1 MATVE
6 GKGRSA
12 IGRDRG
18 AAEAGQKIWT
28 RGFGLAFL
36 VNFAVAISFYM
47 LVTSMA
53 LYAITQFQAND
64 VVAGLTASL
73 FGAGS
78 VVGRIFSGYLI
89 SILGRRHLLLVSL
102 VVLVVVSVLHLVA
115 DGIGLLLV
123 LRGLHGLVIGFGNTA
138 ITAGVQDMIPPHRRS
153 EGIGYF
159 ALSMSLSAAVGPL
172 LATILGGAG
181 RFDLVFGL
189 TLVLSVAAVLGALV
203 LRLPEAPGGSPRR
216 GLRLSDMFDAATA
229 PVAFLMLLGGLAY
242 SGVLTFLS
250 SYAQQE
256 QLTAAASLF
265 FVVYSLGTLVSRI
278 VLGRIQDRIGDN
290 VVMYTVM
297 SCFTVGLLLLGLV
310 PGPVAVIISGLVSG
324 VGFGG
329 MIPAVQSIVVRN
341 SSPQRLT
348 VAIATLFLMLEGGGA
363 IGPFLLGLVTPIIG
377 FAGMYTALAGLM
389 AFTIVLYGFVHG
401 RRAR

>member
-1 MATVE
+1 MQNR
-6 GKGRSA
+6 GRSA
-12 IGRDRG
+12 ADQRPAVARP
-18 AAEAGQKIWT
+18 QKIWT
-28 RGFGLAFL
+28 RDFSLAFL

-78 VVGRIFSGYLI
+78 VLGRIFSGYLI
-89 SILGRRHLLLVSL
+89 STLGRRRLLLGTL
-102 VVLVVVSVLHLVA
+102 VVLVIVSMLHLVA
-115 DGIGLLLV
+115 GGIGLLLV
-123 LRGLHGLVIGFGNTA
+123 LRGLHGLVIGAGNTA
-138 ITAGVQDMIPPHRRS
+138 ITAGVQDMIPAHRRS

-172 LATILGGAG
+172 MATVLGAAG

-189 TLVLSVAAVLGALV
+189 ALVLSLGAVVGALV
-203 LRLPEAPGGSPRR
+203 LRVPEPQSGRSARR
-216 GLRLSDMFDAATA
+216 GIRFSDMFDAATA

-256 QLTAAASLF
+256 QLTAAASMF

-297 SCFTVGLLLLGLV
+297 SCFTIGLLLLGLV
-310 PGPVAVIISGLVSG
+310 PGPVSVIFAGLVSG
-324 VGFGG
+324 IGFGG
-329 MIPAVQSIVVRN
+329 MIPAVQSIVIRI
-341 SSPQRLT
+341 SSPQRIT

-363 IGPFLLGLVTPIIG
+363 IGPFLLGLVTPVIG

-389 AFTIVLYGFVHG
+389 ALTIVLYGFVHG